1 MLQQLIVQHFALV
14 DFLHLDFN
22 HNMTAISGETGAGK
36 SILLDAL
43 GLALGDRAESGCVRQ
58 DADRADIHAVFDL
71 HNLPTIKDYLASKH
85 LASEDDPDTCIL
97 RRIVNQDGRSRGYVN
112 GRPVNI
118 SILKLLG
125 QQLINIHGQ
134 HEHQH
139 LLARDSHLKLL
150 DAYGD
155 YQQLLQTVTAISQQW
170 RELERQA
177 KTMTGANRLSEAE
190 QQLLAYQV
198 DELENLAL
206 QDGELT
212 HLEQEHKQLAKAEQ
226 LLQAVGMVM
235 PDNAAGD
242 DPKANLQRWQQN
254 LQEFAAYS
262 PQIANAA
269 ELLASAAIQ
278 LEECQYELQNFI
290 NGFDQ
295 DPNRLTII
303 EARLDEIYCTARKH
317 KVQPDQLLAH
327 KQALLSQLEH
337 NQNQEADLQAINTQ
351 QQQLAN
357 QYAEAASQL
366 TTARQHTASRL
377 QQAVAKQLAHLA
389 MPHCQLEFAINQK
402 AQTELFSNGLDEVE
416 MLIQTNPGQAAK
428 PLAKIAS
435 GGELSRISLAIQVVI
450 ASTSITPC
458 LIFDE
463 VDVGIGGA
471 TAEIVG
477 RLLAQL
483 GQHCQLLCI
492 THLPQVASQAQHHL
506 QVSKHNQN
514 QLTHTQ
520 VVPLDDKQRVQE
532 IARMLGGVTL
542 TEQTLAHAKEMLG
555 TSAVH

>member
-22 HNMTAISGETGAGK
+22 RNMTAISGETGAGK

-43 GLALGDRAESGCVRQ
+43 GLALGDRAESGCVRK
-58 DADRADIHAVFDL
+58 DADKADIHAVFDL
-71 HNLPTIKDYLASKH
+71 HKLPDIKDYLASKH

-118 SILKLLG
+118 STLKLLG
-125 QQLINIHGQ
+125 QKLINIHGQ

-139 LLARDSHLKLL
+139 LLARDSHLGLL

-155 YQQLLQTVTAISQQW
+155 YQQPLQTVAVISQQW
-170 RELERQA
+170 QELERQA
-177 KTMTGANRLSEAE
+177 KTMTGANLLSEAE

-206 QDGELT
+206 QEGELT
-212 HLEQEHKQLAKAEQ
+212 QLEQEHKQLAQAEQ
-226 LLQAVGMVM
+226 LLQAVGAVM
-235 PDNAAGD
+235 PDNANGE
-242 DPKANLQRWQQN
+242 DPKANLQRWQQS
-254 LQEFAAYS
+254 LQAFADYS
-262 PQIANAA
+262 PQIANAV

-278 LEECQYELQNFI
+278 VEESQYELQDFI

-295 DPNRLTII
+295 DPSRLALI
-303 EARLDEIYCTARKH
+303 EGRLDEIYSTARKH
-317 KVQPDQLLAH
+317 KVQPEQLMEHQQSL
-327 KQALLSQLEH
+327 QTQLQH
-337 NQNQEADLQAINTQ
+337 NQNQEADLQAISTQ
-351 QQQLAN
+351 QQQLAD
-357 QYAEAASQL
+357 QYTVATSRLSTARKA
-366 TTARQHTASRL
+366 TARQL
-377 QQAVAKQLAHLA
+377 QEAVAEQLALLG
-389 MPHCQLEFAINQK
+389 MPHCQLEFAIHQK
-402 AQTELFSNGLDEVE
+402 PQTALFSRGLDEVE
-416 MLIQTNPGQAAK
+416 MLIQTNPGQPAK
-428 PLAKIAS
+428 ALAKIAS

-492 THLPQVASQAQHHL
+492 THLPQVASQAQHHM

-514 QLTHTQ
+514 QSTHTR

-555 TSAVH
+555 SSAVH